1 MPTTI
6 RGEEYLTTEEAAKY
20 LDVSVT
26 TLDKWKKKYELP
38 SRRFEGR
45 GNKQFIKKSDL
56 DKLKDNLDI

>member
-26 TLDKWKKKYELP
+26 TIDKWKKKYELR

-45 GNKQFIKKSDL
+45 GNKLFI
-56 DKLKDNLDI
+56 